1 MSDHDPRDSATIQ
14 RTSRDPEQLRLALQ
28 NWLAGKLPAGAHP
41 QICELSTSSATGM
54 SSETV
59 LFPVVWQDGQ
69 ETRTE
74 DLVCRIAP
82 DPADV
87 PVFPTYDMKGQFET
101 IRKVGQLTSVPV
113 PHVRWLELDTSV
125 LGSPFFVMDRVDGV
139 APPDSPPYTFGDNWL
154 CDASDEQRQA
164 LQERTLDVIVAL
176 HAIPNAEQEF
186 GFLFSPEEI
195 AAGPTPLHRK
205 VARTRH
211 WYDWTVQHSGVPSPL
226 VEQAFGWLEAN
237 WPKRVGE
244 TVLSWGD
251 SRVGNVLYRDFAPV
265 AVLDWEMAAVCPREV
280 DLGWSI
286 YAHRIFQDMSSV
298 FGAPG
303 MPAFLDRDEVAAYY
317 AEQTGYTPRDLDWY
331 ITFSAVQYAIVF
343 LRTGARSV
351 RFGERDMPD
360 DVDELIFNREP
371 LQEMLDG
378 TYWT

>member
-14 RTSRDPEQLRLALQ
+14 RTSRDLEQLRLALQ
-28 NWLAGKLPAGAHP
+28 AWLARKLPAGAQPH
-41 QICELSTSSATGM
+41 IAKLSTSSATGM

-59 LFPVVWQDGQ
+59 LFPVGWQDG
-69 ETRTE
+69 EKIRTE

-82 DPADV
+82 DAADV
-87 PVFPTYDMKGQFET
+87 PVFPTYDMQGQFEA

-113 PHVRWLELDTSV
+113 PNVRWLELDAGV

-139 APPDSPPYTFGDNWL
+139 APPDSPPYTFGGNWL
-154 CDASDEQRQA
+154 ADASDEDRRR
-164 LQERTLDVIVAL
+164 LQERTLDVIIAL
-176 HAIPNAEQEF
+176 HAIPDAEREF
-186 GFLFSPEEI
+186 GFLFTAQEV

-211 WYDWTVQHSGVPSPL
+211 WYDWTVEHSGVPSPL
-226 VEQAFGWLEAN
+226 VERGFRWLEEN
-237 WPKRVGE
+237 WPTEVGE

-251 SRVGNVLYRDFAPV
+251 SRIGNVLYRDFTPV

-286 YAHRIFQDMSSV
+286 YAHRIFQDMSEA
-298 FGAPG
+298 FGVPG
-303 MPAFLDRDEVAAYY
+303 LPSFLDADEVAAYY
-317 AEQTGYTPRDLDWY
+317 ARKAGYTPRDLDWY
-331 ITFSAVQYAIVF
+331 IVFSAIQYAIVF

-351 RFGERDMPD
+351 RFGEREMPD

-371 LQEMLDG
+371 LQEMLALR
-378 TYWT
+378 

>member
-1 MSDHDPRDSATIQ
+1 MSDHDPRDSAAIQ
-14 RTSRDPEQLRLALQ
+14 RTSRDLEQLRLALQ
-28 NWLAGKLPAGAHP
+28 SWLAGRLPAGAQPH
-41 QICELSTSSATGM
+41 IGKLSTSSATGM

-59 LFPVVWQDGQ
+59 LFPVVWQAGA
-69 ETRTE
+69 TVRTE

-82 DPADV
+82 AAADV
-87 PVFPTYDMKGQFET
+87 PVFPTYDMQGQFEA

-113 PHVRWLELDTSV
+113 PTVRWLELDAGV

-139 APPDSPPYTFGDNWL
+139 APPDSPPYTFGANWL
-154 CDASDEQRQA
+154 ADATDEQRRM
-164 LQERTLDVIVAL
+164 LQERTLDVIIDL

-186 GFLFSPEEI
+186 GFLFTPQEL

-211 WYDWTVQHSGVPSPL
+211 WYDWTVEHSGVPSPL
-226 VEQAFGWLEAN
+226 VERSFGWLEEN
-237 WPKRVGE
+237 WPEAVGE

-286 YAHRIFQDMSSV
+286 YAHRIFQDMASV
-298 FGAPG
+298 FGVPG
-303 MPAFLDRDEVAAYY
+303 LPTFLDRDEVAAYY
-317 AEQTGYTPRDLDWY
+317 ARRTGYTPRELDWY
-331 ITFSAVQYAIVF
+331 ITFSAIQYAIVF

-351 RFGERDMPD
+351 RFGEREMPD

-371 LQEMLDG
+371 LEKMLAG
-378 TYWT
+378 TYWA